1 MNRILLTVAAAALAG
16 GFAVAQV
23 QAQVV
28 VTLEPQVRTELRE
41 YVVVRGEP
49 AVAVADFDVAVGTV
63 VPETVELR
71 MIEGIPAVAEYR
83 YVLVENRILLVDPG
97 TRVIVS
103 VIEPNDN
110 GEGTEAAAEPA
121 EPDTENGA
129 ETDGEDDANG
139 DDADGEGEGGGA
151 N

>member
-71 MIEGIPAVAEYR
+71 MIEGIPAVAEYLCAR
-83 YVLVENRILLVDPG
+83 G
-97 TRVIVS
+97 
-103 VIEPNDN
+103 EPH
-110 GEGTEAAAEPA
+110 PA
-121 EPDTENGA
+121 GRPA
-129 ETDGEDDANG
+129 YPRHSQRH
-139 DDADGEGEGGGA
+139 GGRCPAG
-151 N
+151 

>member
-1 MNRILLTVAAAALAG
+1 
-16 GFAVAQV
+16 
-23 QAQVV
+23 
-28 VTLEPQVRTELRE
+28 
-41 YVVVRGEP
+41 VRGEP

-83 YVLVENRILLVDPG
+83 YVHVENRILLVDPR

-103 VIEPNDN
+103 VIEPDDN
-110 GEGTEAAAEPA
+110 GEGTEAAAQPA
-121 EPDTENGA
+121 EAGTENGA

-139 DDADGEGEGGGA
+139 DDADGEGEGGGV